1 MMFGWKRV
9 LWVLL
14 VLATLPSYAFAQ
26 ATLAGVVKDASG
38 AVLPGV
44 TVEAASPA
52 LIEKTR
58 TAVTDG
64 TGQYRVTELPP
75 GTYTV
80 SFSLAGFSNVKRE
93 GVEVT
98 GAGVITINAD
108 MKVGSV
114 AETITVTGETPV
126 VDVQSATRQEVLS
139 NDVVKTL
146 PVTRSYDS
154 LLTAIP
160 SVNGGNLDVTLSPTM
175 RIFTSH
181 GGRGNE
187 GNMALD
193 GLNVGAAFNGG
204 GVSGYILDTANAAEV
219 QINVSGGLGEAE
231 KGGIYLNAIPKT
243 GGNTFKGEIFA
254 SGAGSWSQGS
264 NLDAA
269 LQAVGIHNPPTI
281 HHNYDTSGAL
291 GGPIKKDKLWFYATV
306 RYFGQAQDIPGA
318 YANAN
323 AGDPT
328 KWTYVADQTIQNRTA
343 SSQNIY
349 NGRITWQSSQRNKFS
364 FYEDYQGQCSQAS
377 YLSSSSAC
385 RDAGSNWLA
394 TGAFG
399 AFQSPEAFTTYNPEP
414 QNVAQASW
422 TSTVTSKL
430 LLEAGVSSYT
440 SRWGW
445 MAPPGAL
452 TNLTQVTQIVP
463 FQQFRGLDDFFNNF
477 QSPTVWRASASYVTG
492 AHSMKFGYQG
502 AYFVEDIEEFGNST
516 NLTYTFLF
524 PQDPISLKM
533 RIYPWQITDRTESAA
548 FYAQDQWTLGR
559 LTLQGALRYD
569 RAWSF
574 FPAGANGA
582 PQAGPYNPTPIIF
595 PAGTGVNAYNDITPR
610 IGAAWDVFGKGKTS
624 IRLNIGKYLQGAN
637 NQANYTISNP
647 AMDGYNGRIGP
658 NFQSSVTRPWTD
670 SNHNFAPD
678 CNLMNPAANGECGP
692 WSSAGFASTAGE
704 TQVDPAALH
713 GWGVRPSDWQFGI
726 GVQQELFPRTSIEV
740 TYNRRWFNGFYVF
753 KNALLNP
760 GNFSSQTITAPLN
773 GNLPGGGGY
782 PMTYQVLNAGVPT
795 NVQDIY
801 TNADNYGGESVYWHG
816 VDFTITS
823 RLHNGFVFQGG
834 TSTGRG
840 VRDFCGLAAQ
850 MPEIYNAALT
860 NAGTALATTP
870 YQPSSS
876 CHVAEN
882 WLTQFRGLAS
892 YTIPKIDVLFSGIVQ
907 SKPNAATGPTDTTVG
922 TNGTSL
928 GATFTNAAGTTT
940 YNLIQPGTFYG
951 PRINTVDLRAA
962 KVLTFGRY
970 RATAGVD
977 LYNLFNSNTAIAFN
991 QNYGSGA
998 TYLVPTQI
1006 LTPRFVRLNI
1016 TVDF

>member
-1 MMFGWKRV
+1 MSAVKRV
-9 LWVLL
+9 VCLFLW
-14 VLATLPSYAFAQ
+14 LAVVPASAFAQ
-26 ATLAGVVKDASG
+26 ATLAGVVKDSSG

-44 TVEAASPA
+44 TVEAASSA
-52 LIEKTR
+52 LIEKSR
-58 TAVTDG
+58 SAVTDG
-64 TGQYRVTELPP
+64 TGQYRLTELLP
-75 GTYTV
+75 GSYTV
-80 SFSLAGFSNVKRE
+80 TFTLTGFSTVRRE
-93 GVEVT
+93 KVDVS

-139 NDVVKTL
+139 NDVLKTL
-146 PVTRSYDS
+146 PATRSYDS
-154 LLTAIP
+154 LLAAVP
-160 SVNGGNLDVTLSPTM
+160 SVTGGSLDVTLTPTM
-175 RIFTSH
+175 RIFTNH

-219 QINVSGGLGEAE
+219 QMNISGGLGEAE
-231 KGGIYLNAIPKT
+231 KGGIYLNVVPKS
-243 GGNTFKGEIFA
+243 GGNTFKGEAFA
-254 SGAGSWSQGS
+254 SGAGSWSQGN
-264 NLDAA
+264 NLDDTLRAY
-269 LQAVGIHNPPTI
+269 GIQNPPTI
-281 HHNYDTSGAL
+281 HNNYDTSGAI
-291 GGPIKKDKLWFYATV
+291 GGPIRKDRLWFYGTV

-323 AGDPT
+323 AGNAAA
-328 KWTYVADQTIQNRTA
+328 WTYVANPAITDRNA

-349 NGRITWQSSQRNKFS
+349 NGRITWQASERNKFS

-377 YLSSSSAC
+377 YLASSSAC

-394 TGAFG
+394 TGSFG

-414 QNVAQASW
+414 QNVAQATW

-430 LLEAGVSSYT
+430 LLEAGVSSYV

-452 TNLTQVTQIVP
+452 TNLTQVTQLVP

-502 AYFVEDIEEFGNST
+502 AYFVEDIEEFGSST
-516 NLTYTFLF
+516 NLTYTFLL
-524 PQDPISLKM
+524 PNDPISLKM
-533 RIYPWQITDRTESAA
+533 RIYPWQITDRTESAS
-548 FYAQDQWTLGR
+548 FYAQDQWTLGH

-582 PQAGPYNPTPIIF
+582 PQAGPYNPSPIIF

-610 IGAAWDVFGKGKTS
+610 VGAAWDVRGDGKTS

-670 SNHNFAPD
+670 TNGNFLPD

-692 WSSAGFASTAGE
+692 WSSAGFGSTAGE

-726 GVQQELFPRTSIEV
+726 GVQQQIFPRTSVEV
-740 TYNRRWFNGFYVF
+740 SYNRRWFNGFFLF
-753 KNALLNP
+753 KNTLLNP
-760 GNFSSQTITAPLN
+760 GDFSAQTITAPAN
-773 GNLPGGGGY
+773 ANLPGGGGY

-795 NVQDIY
+795 NVQDLY
-801 TNADNYGGESVYWHG
+801 TSANNYGGESVYWHG
-816 VDFTITS
+816 VDITISS
-823 RLHNGFVFQGG
+823 RMHNGFVFQGG

-840 VRDFCGLAAQ
+840 VTDFCALAAQ
-850 MPEIYNAALT
+850 VPEIYNVALT
-860 NAGTALATTP
+860 NAANAIGSTA

-892 YTIPKIDVLFSGIVQ
+892 YQIPKIDVLFSTTIQ
-907 SKPNAATGPTDTTVG
+907 SSPNASTGPTDTTVG

-928 GATFTNAAGTTT
+928 GATFTNATGTAT
-940 YNLIQPGTFYG
+940 YNLVQPGTFYG
-951 PRINTVDLRAA
+951 PRINLVNLRAA
-962 KVLTFGRY
+962 KVLTFGRTK
-970 RATAGVD
+970 ATAGID
-977 LYNLFNSNTAIAFN
+977 LFNLFNSNTGLAFN
-991 QNYGSGA
+991 QNYGTGS
-998 TYLVPTQI
+998 TYLQPTQI
-1006 LTPRFVRLNI
+1006 QTPRFVRLNI